1 MSTALIVIHLILAI
15 GLVGLVLIQ
24 HGKGAD
30 MGTAFGAGASGS
42 VFGSSG
48 AGNFLTRSTA
58 ILAGLFF
65 LTSLALAYFAMQTG
79 QETSLM
85 EGMTTATSVEQT
97 PVQATDLPTIPA
109 EDTIE
114 SQSSVPNISE

>member
-58 ILAGLFF
+58 IFAGLFF

-85 EGMTTATSVEQT
+85 ENIAAPVAVEQT
-97 PVQATDLPTIPA
+97 PATDLPTIPA
-109 EDTIE
+109 DTSTE
-114 SQSSVPNISE
+114 NQSSVPDIIE

>member
-48 AGNFLTRSTA
+48 AGNLLTRSTA

-65 LTSLALAYFAMQTG
+65 LISLALAYFAMQTG

-85 EGMTTATSVEQT
+85 ETVTTPTIVE
-97 PVQATDLPTIPA
+97 PAPATDLPTIPA
-109 EDTIE
+109 ETATE
-114 SQSSVPNISE
+114 TQSSVPNITE

>member
-79 QETSLM
+79 QQTSLM
-85 EGMTTATSVEQT
+85 DGVMAPTAVQPT
-97 PVQATDLPTIPA
+97 PAAVSDIPA
-109 EDTIE
+109 IPADTG
-114 SQSSVPNISE
+114 SNNPSSVPDINE